1 MTNDV
6 KIIVAIKKVRAIIDK
21 NGTRR
26 IRFRISA
33 NPLKTLR
40 GVAAPGSHMDKVI
53 EKVSAYGP
61 SYCVDLHDLVQPAIR
76 RWSARSNKT
85 VGRKMER
92 FDFCFFAGGIGWKKK
107 TR

>member
-1 MTNDV
+1 M
-6 KIIVAIKKVRAIIDK
+6 
-21 NGTRR
+21 RR

-33 NPLKTLR
+33 NPLKKLQ

-61 SYCVDLHDLVQPAIR
+61 SYCDDLHNLVQPAIR
-76 RWSARSNKT
+76 RWSARSNAT
-85 VGRKMER
+85 VGCKMKR